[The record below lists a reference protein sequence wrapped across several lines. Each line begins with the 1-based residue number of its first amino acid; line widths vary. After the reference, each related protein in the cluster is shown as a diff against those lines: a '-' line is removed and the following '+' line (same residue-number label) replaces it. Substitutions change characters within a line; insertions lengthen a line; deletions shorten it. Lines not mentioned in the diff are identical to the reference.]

1 MPSDSSEIYLHLWAG
16 YVRAIS
22 LDTDNEGRKF
32 PVQFVPTRTMKV
44 GHSRYNLSRH
54 GPVIFCAV

>member
-44 GHSRYNLSRH
+44 GHTVHFQYNLSCH
-54 GPVIFCAV
+54 GQ

>member
-22 LDTDNEGRKF
+22 LDTDNEGRTYCTF
-32 PVQFVPTRTMKV
+32 PVQFVLPRTMKV
-44 GHSRYNLSRH
+44 GRFRYNLSRH
-54 GPVIFCAV
+54 EQ